1 MWSNPRIFI
10 NTRVYG
16 MSRKSCRYREGYR
29 EVAGTGISESENR
42 EMKGKTE
49 KEQKEEKTLKET
61 KLER

>member
-1 MWSNPRIFI
+1 
-10 NTRVYG
+10 